1 MLFPAVRSGECCALL
16 VSTKVG
22 NPQSNCFVP
31 MTPIGP
37 RKHPAMPSK
46 TSVGKICC
54 PICHCPRMP
63 MAYSRTD
70 KRILDSTLNTRPCL
84 TSCLDF
90 KDRSYSIRQMMS
102 LHLIYIAKRRGL
114 QMHSTATAISTKTR
128 IAWPRASQNRMQNLC
143 AGAQHR
149 ALAYHNMFTKSR
161 RNIFHFKLSC
171 KNQLRVQDK
180 GSFNCRL
187 MRFLNFETATHFVAK

>member
-22 NPQSNCFVP
+22 NPQSNCFFTNDSNRTTQ
-31 MTPIGP
+31 TPSNAQQNQRRENLLSNLP
-37 RKHPAMPSK
+37 LSK
-46 TSVGKICC
+46 DAHGLFKNGQKN
-54 PICHCPRMP
+54 PG
-63 MAYSRTD
+63 
-70 KRILDSTLNTRPCL
+70 LNTRPCL

-187 MRFLNFETATHFVAK
+187 MCFLNFETATHFVAK